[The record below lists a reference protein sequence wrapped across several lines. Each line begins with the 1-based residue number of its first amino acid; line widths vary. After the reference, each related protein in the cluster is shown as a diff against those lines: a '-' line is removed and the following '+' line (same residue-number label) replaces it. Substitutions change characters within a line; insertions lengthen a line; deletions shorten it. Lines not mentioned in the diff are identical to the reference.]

1 MSLNHETMPGGRV
14 FQATRWIAK
23 GVPVLALAVFGV
35 LFVRHIMQIDSAAIW
50 AAFGSLLWWQW
61 AAALGFT
68 ALSFRAIGVYD
79 VLIHRVLQTR
89 QHPSLARS
97 AGIKAIAVS
106 QTLGF
111 GAITSALVRWRCLPD
126 LSASAIG
133 RLSAAVSLSFLVAL
147 AVVAALIVPFSG
159 LLPHSGGLILSGLV
173 ALVGLMVLARLSFRL
188 GWIPTPVRAMTLCTL
203 LLATFADTGFAAA
216 ALWVLWPEPIS
227 FQLLFA
233 AYLVALGAGLLSNAP
248 GGVGAFDLSL
258 LALLPITDSAS
269 TMAALLA
276 FRALYY
282 ALPAALAL
290 LCLIRPTQPVPSRPL
305 THPEATLARQSAHIF
320 PHKKA
325 PLLTLP
331 CWINGAV
338 LGDLPNGMSL
348 CDLRTSGAP
357 RALYKCSA
365 QQATRARKSGWVA
378 IRCAEDGLINLAT
391 WSTQGAKKRQLRRA
405 LSGFKTSGLQVFEV
419 RNTASLNRIAHK
431 WAQASGGERGHSMG
445 RFCPDY
451 LSHQRVFAAYA
462 GTTPVA
468 FVSFHTGP
476 TWTLDLMRHAAL
488 PSGAALPN
496 GTMHAL
502 VYQGILAAKQDGAT
516 QLSLAS
522 VPSPPHMLPGASRAI
537 NAATGLRRFKQA
549 FGPAWHARYLCARTT
564 GDLVLTMAT
573 LAHAIHNPPPLP
585 HPKYIQRHD
594 ENYSIA
600 KMPRACEARATP
612 LGARH
617 NVQYSTERPV

>member
-1 MSLNHETMPGGRV
+1 MSQSQEAASRMRM
-14 FQATRWIAK
+14 FISTRWISRT
-23 GVPVLALAVFGV
+23 VPVLALGVFGA
-35 LFVRHIMQIDSAAIW
+35 LFVRHIAQIDGAAIW
-50 AAFGSLLWWQW
+50 GAFASLQWWQW
-61 AAALGFT
+61 GAALVFT
-68 ALSFRAIGVYD
+68 ALSFRAIGIYD
-79 VLIHRVLQTR
+79 VLVHRILHTR

-97 AGIKAIAVS
+97 AGIKAIAIS

-111 GAITSALVRWRCLPD
+111 GTITSALVRWRCLPD
-126 LSASAIG
+126 LTASAIAQ
-133 RLSAAVSLSFLVAL
+133 LSAAVSLSFLAAL

-159 LLPHSGGLILSGLV
+159 LLPHSGGLVLSGLV
-173 ALVGLMVLARLSFRL
+173 ALLGLMALARLSFRL
-188 GWIPTPVRAMTLCTL
+188 GWIPTPVRTKTLFSL
-203 LLATFADTGFAAA
+203 LLATFVDTGFAAA

-258 LALLPITDSAS
+258 LALLPVTDSAS

-282 ALPAALAL
+282 ALPAAIAL
-290 LCLIRPTQPVPSRPL
+290 FCLIRPTPSVPSRPL
-305 THPEATLARQSAHIF
+305 THPEATLARQSAHVF

-325 PLLTLP
+325 PLLTLS
-331 CWINGAV
+331 CWGNGVV
-338 LGDLPNGMSL
+338 LGDLPNGMSIS
-348 CDLRTSGAP
+348 DLRSSGAP

-378 IRCAEDGLINLAT
+378 IRCAEDALITLAT

-405 LSGFKTSGLQVFEV
+405 LNGFKNSGLHIFEV
-419 RNTASLNRIAHK
+419 RNTASLTRIAKK
-431 WAQASGGERGHSMG
+431 WAKASGGERGHSMG

-462 GTTPVA
+462 GKTPVA

-476 TWTLDLMRHAAL
+476 IWTLDLMRHAAF
-488 PSGAALPN
+488 PSGAPLPN

-502 VYQGILAAKQDGAT
+502 VYQGILAAKQCGAT

-522 VPSPPHMLPGASRAI
+522 VPSLSNALPGARRTI
-537 NAATGLRRFKQA
+537 DAAAGLRRFKQA
-549 FGPAWHARYLCARTT
+549 FDPSWHARYLCARTT
-564 GDLVLTMAT
+564 SDLILTVAT
-573 LAHAIHNPPPLP
+573 LANAIHNPPPLP
-585 HPKYIQRHD
+585 YPKSIQRHD

-600 KMPRACEARATP
+600 KKPASCEARATP